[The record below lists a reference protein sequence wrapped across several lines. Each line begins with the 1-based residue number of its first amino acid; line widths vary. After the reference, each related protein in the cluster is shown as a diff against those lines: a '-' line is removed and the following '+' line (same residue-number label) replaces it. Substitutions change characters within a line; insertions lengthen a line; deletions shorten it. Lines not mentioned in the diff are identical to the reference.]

1 MAGLVPAVHATPLHR
16 PPAAAFAGSRQL
28 ATGAASGGTV
38 HAPQTPEPRTS
49 LVPVSPSRS
58 PSSRRT
64 LLRKAV
70 ARTID
75 ARQKRSGEG
84 AMGDEAVGLLGV
96 WILRSAYL
104 ERADTG
110 EKIAQYGE
118 NPRGVLILHEGG
130 RMAAI
135 ITPSLQPDDAAPPR
149 RKLVAYSGRYRIEGA
164 NRFVTDVDIAWLPTW
179 VGTPRG
185 RNFMLEDGELHIVAD
200 PAPVEFL
207 DGAIAVGR
215 LVWAREERAVG

>member
-1 MAGLVPAVHATPLHR
+1 
-16 PPAAAFAGSRQL
+16 
-28 ATGAASGGTV
+28 
-38 HAPQTPEPRTS
+38 
-49 LVPVSPSRS
+49 
-58 PSSRRT
+58 
-64 LLRKAV
+64 
-70 ARTID
+70 
-75 ARQKRSGEG
+75 
-84 AMGDEAVGLLGV
+84 MGDEAVGLLGV